1 MSERRQ
7 IGPTSYAERE
17 VYFVEFCIL
26 RNYVISC
33 ISYLR
38 AAIRYFMS
46 HANVHGE
53 NMLYILL
60 VSHLKSIYDFRR
72 TISSSI
78 SLIQFCPSVNKIK
91 KREIHSVFQKIK
103 SQRHSDRRIVSFCL
117 QHYKINIMKLTYYDV
132 CILRKATSSWA
143 APLMEENTI
152 GENRM
157 YSY

>member
-1 MSERRQ
+1 M
-7 IGPTSYAERE
+7 
-17 VYFVEFCIL
+17 
-26 RNYVISC
+26 
-33 ISYLR
+33 

-91 KREIHSVFQKIK
+91 KRDPFSILENQIPETI
-103 SQRHSDRRIVSFCL
+103 
-117 QHYKINIMKLTYYDV
+117 LTDALYHPVYST
-132 CILRKATSSWA
+132 IRLTS
-143 APLMEENTI
+143 
-152 GENRM
+152 
-157 YSY
+157 